1 MSLSLYVLFTIQY
14 MMHKDVNITDD
25 RASLSCRDPII
36 RTSTVDGLCMKAE
49 HCANLAGSEC
59 KTVAGTE
66 YMTCQCIPGL
76 SPGTEGHAVVQRG
89 PFQFL
94 WASYS
99 AFFRPNI
106 HLNSPRAA
114 LPYLRKNCKCSRSLS
129 TEFNCRPARFQACRI
144 KTAS

>member
-1 MSLSLYVLFTIQY
+1 

-76 SPGTEGHAVVQRG
+76 SPGTEEGGTRCSSKRTISVPLG
-89 PFQFL
+89 FL
-94 WASYS
+94 
-99 AFFRPNI
+99 FNI
-106 HLNSPRAA
+106 LPAEYPPEFSPSCPS
-114 LPYLRKNCKCSRSLS
+114 LPSEEL
-129 TEFNCRPARFQACRI
+129 
-144 KTAS
+144 